1 MNENFKQNVAPGAT
15 PEEGFTRLNRIMSLL
30 RSDCPWDKKQTFD
43 TLRPLTIE
51 EVFELS
57 DALLDGDDTKI
68 CEELGD
74 IIMHIAFY
82 ARVAEEENRFTF
94 TDILNRICEKLI
106 RRHPHIFGDERVN
119 GDEDVKKNWEAI
131 KLTEGR
137 KHSVLAGVPH
147 SLPSMI
153 KAYRIQD
160 KVRGV
165 GFDWEKPEQVWDKVQ
180 EEITELREAAAVA
193 DTAENSVTNARVA
206 DGVTV
211 AAAVESFTA
220 DTRAEIAAEATGNH
234 AETTDNRA
242 EVTGNHAEAIGNH
255 TETIGNHAEATGTHA
270 ETTNTRAEAI
280 KTRIKDEL
288 GDVFFALI
296 NYARFLGINPD
307 DALEHTNRKFIKR
320 FKYLE
325 DKTIMQGRSLHDMT
339 LDEMNVYWNEAKEQ
353 E

>member
-1 MNENFKQNVAPGAT
+1 MNKNLEQNAAIATT
-15 PEEGFTRLNRIMSLL
+15 PEEGIARLNRIMALL

-57 DALLDGDDTKI
+57 DALLDNNSDEI

-106 RRHPHIFGDERVN
+106 RRHPHVFDDETVN
-119 GDEDVKKNWEAI
+119 TDEDVKKNWETI
-131 KLTEGR
+131 KLTEGK
-137 KHSVLAGVPH
+137 KHSVLSGVPR

-160 KVRGV
+160 KVRGA

-180 EEITELREAAAVA
+180 EEITELQEA
-193 DTAENSVTNARVA
+193 
-206 DGVTV
+206 V
-211 AAAVESFTA
+211 AAAATATTVATTTTATTATAITAKQTES
-220 DTRAEIAAEATGNH
+220 AASGKAAH
-234 AETTDNRA
+234 A
-242 EVTGNHAEAIGNH
+242 
-255 TETIGNHAEATGTHA
+255 
-270 ETTNTRAEAI
+270 
-280 KTRIKDEL
+280 RIKDEL
-288 GDVFFALI
+288 GDVFFSLI

-325 DKTIMQGRSLHDMT
+325 EKTIMQGRSLHNMT
-339 LDEMNVYWNEAKEQ
+339 LDEMNIYWHEAKKSD
-353 E
+353 